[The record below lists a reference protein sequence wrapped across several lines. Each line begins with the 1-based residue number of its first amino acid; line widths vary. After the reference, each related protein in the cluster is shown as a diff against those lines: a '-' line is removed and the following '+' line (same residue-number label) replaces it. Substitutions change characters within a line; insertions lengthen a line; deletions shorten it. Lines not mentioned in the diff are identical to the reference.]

1 MIAEKELE
9 LWHELA
15 QKVGMKHL
23 STKKAFLRQ
32 LELYSN
38 SPTGSSCQIAG
49 RSPSTLPWS
58 EVISTYRF
66 MDNENIS
73 LKALRSF
80 RRELSLAHHP
90 KGSDVLVMNDI
101 SLLDYYHHT
110 TKEDR
115 RAIGDGKGKG
125 YEYVCNLA
133 VNPSDGGVLGV
144 LHDCLVNCDGPD
156 DVDMVDYSDSYL
168 KKYLST
174 DDLEEIKENHKHQMV
189 SHIRASAEH
198 LKEWNPIHVG
208 DREFDDIFIM
218 LATMDKN
225 HDFVLRAKSIR
236 NVQTPNFD
244 ALPESALVKK
254 QGGHPMKDGYV
265 CTKISE
271 LIKYIPLS
279 PYKELPLDGRGR
291 VTEQINA
298 KRNAQLHIGS
308 VPISLYRQAKRN
320 HKYIKTPQAVDVNLV
335 VIKEL
340 NPPEGEEPLLWI
352 LFTNRDVDTLEKM
365 TYIGKIYE
373 LRWKIEEFFRLL
385 KTTYKLE
392 QARYNSASKVARYL
406 VLITIAAQM
415 TMKLRSLAGI
425 SQSASLDDEEY
436 HKVKEAMKH
445 PNDDKIDINL
455 RLFALIARRG
465 GWLGRRRDPIG
476 STILSRGMM
485 DVLTV
490 LQFQQEHKDLL
501 NELQN
506 NPQNIF

>member
-1 MIAEKELE
+1 
-9 LWHELA
+9 
-15 QKVGMKHL
+15 
-23 STKKAFLRQ
+23 
-32 LELYSN
+32 
-38 SPTGSSCQIAG
+38 
-49 RSPSTLPWS
+49 
-58 EVISTYRF
+58 
-66 MDNENIS
+66 
-73 LKALRSF
+73 
-80 RRELSLAHHP
+80 
-90 KGSDVLVMNDI
+90 
-101 SLLDYYHHT
+101 
-110 TKEDR
+110 
-115 RAIGDGKGKG
+115 
-125 YEYVCNLA
+125 
-133 VNPSDGGVLGV
+133 
-144 LHDCLVNCDGPD
+144 
-156 DVDMVDYSDSYL
+156 
-168 KKYLST
+168 
-174 DDLEEIKENHKHQMV
+174 
-189 SHIRASAEH
+189 
-198 LKEWNPIHVG
+198 
-208 DREFDDIFIM
+208 
-218 LATMDKN
+218 
-225 HDFVLRAKSIR
+225 
-236 NVQTPNFD
+236 
-244 ALPESALVKK
+244 
-254 QGGHPMKDGYV
+254 MKDGYV